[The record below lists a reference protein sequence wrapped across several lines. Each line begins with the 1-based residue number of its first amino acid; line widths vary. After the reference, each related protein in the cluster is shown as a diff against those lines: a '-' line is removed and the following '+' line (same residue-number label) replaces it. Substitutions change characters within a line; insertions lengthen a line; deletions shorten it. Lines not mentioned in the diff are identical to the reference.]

1 MIRTILFDF
10 GNVLAFFDHRRA
22 IEKLKQHTE
31 LEATELAL
39 VLYGAELEI
48 AYENG
53 QISTA
58 RYFELARDDGRL
70 NCSLEQFVAAFVDI
84 FTENHRVTRMIPNLK
99 SHYRLML
106 ASNTNDAHFR
116 HYRQQ
121 FDHVLKHFDHLVVSH
136 EIGARK
142 PHRAFF
148 EHCQRVAQCEPNECL
163 FIDDLP
169 SNVHAAE
176 TFGWQGI
183 VLKSPD
189 DLIVRLNHLRIQGLD
204 DISTTYP

>member
-22 IEKLKQHTE
+22 IEKLRKHTP
-31 LEATELAL
+31 LQPTELAL
-39 VLYGAELEI
+39 ALYGGELEI

-53 QISTA
+53 QIGTIK
-58 RYFELARDDGRL
+58 YFEIAKEDGRL
-70 NCSLEQFVAAFVDI
+70 KCSLDAFVEAFVDI
-84 FTENHRVTRMIPNLK
+84 FTENTAVTALVPRLK
-99 SHYRLML
+99 KNYRLML

-116 HYRQQ
+116 HYRMQ
-121 FDHVLKHFDHLVVSH
+121 FDHVLKHFHHLVVSH

-142 PHRAFF
+142 PHRAFY
-148 EHCQRVAQCEPNECL
+148 EHCQKLAQCEPEECL

-176 TFGWQGI
+176 AFGWQGI
-183 VLKSPD
+183 VLTTPA
-189 DLIVRLNHLRIQGLD
+189 DLMAQLKTLGVQGLD
-204 DISTTYP
+204 DEPK